1 MKLYLRILA
10 YGKPFLHYGFLGVAC
25 LLIYNLF
32 SIFSIALVI
41 PFLQILFQ
49 QGDAAA
55 MIAAA
60 RLNPD
65 PSLMEEGYVYVA
77 DLVLAHGKMEVLGIL
92 CAVLGT
98 SIFLKSLA
106 RYMTSFFVAP
116 FEQSV
121 IHLMRTR
128 LFEHL
133 SILSMSF
140 FTGKRKGNII
150 NVLVTDVQIVQE
162 SVIGT
167 VQNMVSDPIQMLLIL
182 TSLFVISWKLTLFTL
197 IVLPLTGL
205 FISLISKSLKRRA
218 RAGQERLGVLI
229 AILDEFI
236 AGVRIVKAF
245 GNERFERNRYEAE
258 NAGYRDLMVSLKR
271 RGDIASPLTEVI
283 SVGVVIAII
292 LFGGSLI
299 ISGSGELMPSAFI
312 GFVALFGSFIQPIKT
327 FSSALARIQRGVAS
341 FHRIEEFLQIPE
353 DVQERPGARPL
364 TEFKDSIRF
373 EQVNFAYTTGEPV
386 LRGID
391 LEIKKGQKIALVGP
405 SGGGKSTLADLLPRY
420 YDPVE
425 GRVAIDGVDLR
436 DLRVSDLRG
445 AIGVV
450 TQEGIL
456 FNDTVL
462 ANIAYGDTAPDLA
475 RVEQAAKIAH
485 AHDFISQMPQGY
497 ATMIGERGTKLSGGQ
512 RQRLSIARAIY
523 KNAPILILDEATSA
537 LDSESERLVQ
547 AALEQLMEGRTSL
560 VIAHRLSTILDADQI
575 YVIEAGQI
583 VERGTH
589 QELMEKAGL
598 YRGLHDIQFRD

>member
-10 YGKPFLHYGFLGVAC
+10 YGKPFMHYGFLGVAC
-25 LLIYNLF
+25 LLFYNVF

-60 RLNPD
+60 RLSAD
-65 PSLMEEGYVYVA
+65 PTLIEQGYIYVA
-77 DLVLAHGKMEVLGIL
+77 DLILARGKLEVLGIL
-92 CAVLGT
+92 SGVLGV
-98 SIFLKSLA
+98 SITLKSLF
-106 RYMTSFFVAP
+106 RYLTSYFVAP

-121 IHLMRTR
+121 IHLMRAR
-128 LFEHL
+128 LFKHL

-150 NVLVTDVQIVQE
+150 NVLITDVQIVQE

-167 VQNMVSDPIQMLLIL
+167 VQNMVSDPIQMILIL
-182 TSLFVISWKLTLFTL
+182 ISLFVISWKLTLFTL
-197 IVLPLTGL
+197 IVLPLTGI
-205 FISLISKSLKRRA
+205 FISFISKSLKRRA
-218 RAGQERLGVLI
+218 RAGQERLGGLMV
-229 AILDEFI
+229 ILDEFI
-236 AGVRIVKAF
+236 AGIRIVKAF
-245 GNERFERNRYEAE
+245 GTEQFEENRYEE
-258 NAGYRDLMVSLKR
+258 MNSQYRDLMISLKR
-271 RGDIASPLTEVI
+271 RGDIASPLTEVL
-283 SVGVVIAII
+283 SVGVVISII

-299 ISGSGELMPSAFI
+299 ISGSGELLPSAFI

-327 FSSALARIQRGVAS
+327 FSSAMSRIQRGIAS
-341 FHRIEEFLQIPE
+341 FQRVEEFLQIPE
-353 DVQERPGARPL
+353 DVKERPNAVPMK
-364 TEFKDSIRF
+364 EFKHSICY
-373 EQVNFAYTTGEPV
+373 EQVSFAYDAEEYV
-386 LRGID
+386 LLTID

-420 YDPVE
+420 YDPVG
-425 GRVAIDGVDLR
+425 GRITIDGVDLR
-436 DLRVSDLRG
+436 DLMVSDLRG

-456 FNDTVL
+456 FNDTVM
-462 ANIAYGDTAPDLA
+462 ANIAYGDKHPDPV
-475 RVEQAAKIAH
+475 RVEQAAAIAY

-497 ATMIGERGTKLSGGQ
+497 QTIIGERGTKLSGGQ

-547 AALEQLMEGRTSL
+547 AALEKLMEGRTSL

-575 YVIEAGQI
+575 FVVEGGQI
-583 VERGTH
+583 KESGTH
-589 QELMEKAGL
+589 HALMEQGGL
-598 YRGLHDIQFRD
+598 YRNLHDIQFRE